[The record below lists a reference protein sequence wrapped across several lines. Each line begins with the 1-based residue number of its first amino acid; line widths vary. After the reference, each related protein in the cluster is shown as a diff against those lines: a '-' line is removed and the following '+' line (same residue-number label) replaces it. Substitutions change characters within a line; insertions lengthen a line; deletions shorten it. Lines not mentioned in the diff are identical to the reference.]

1 MNKGNAVIGAVS
13 GGIAGVVGA
22 WLVSDYDFS
31 LLSVILIGAVIGIC
45 VGVVTNLFKRKKK

>member
-45 VGVVTNLFKRKKK
+45 VGVIYNLFKKKK

>member
-1 MNKGNAVIGAVS
+1 MNKKIAVIGAIS

-31 LLSVILIGAVIGIC
+31 LLSVILIGAVIGVC
-45 VGVVTNLFKRKKK
+45 VGFVAKLIKKKKK

>member
-1 MNKGNAVIGAVS
+1 MIKNWELGAIS
-13 GGIAGVVGA
+13 GAIAGIVGA

-45 VGVVTNLFKRKKK
+45 VGVVAKLFKKKK